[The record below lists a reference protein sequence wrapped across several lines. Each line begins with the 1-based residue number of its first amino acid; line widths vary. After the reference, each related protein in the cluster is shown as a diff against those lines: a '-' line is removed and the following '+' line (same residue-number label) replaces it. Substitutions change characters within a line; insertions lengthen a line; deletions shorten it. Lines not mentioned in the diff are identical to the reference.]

1 MGNETP
7 LWAQGYTGRCD
18 RHTPVLTHPTVT
30 EQTDMEQAGAHRTYQ
45 QLVMSAGKENKA
57 GQRLEMPGGEG
68 HHLRHSVRE
77 GDI

>member
-1 MGNETP
+1 
-7 LWAQGYTGRCD
+7 
-18 RHTPVLTHPTVT
+18 
-30 EQTDMEQAGAHRTYQ
+30 MEQAGAHRTYQ

-68 HHLRHSVRE
+68 HHLRHLVRE